1 MELTFTETL
10 WQQGAMLIEE
20 RARML
25 RRGTHFPRLLGTDK
39 RLEGAI
45 HQFGFIPLPN
55 PEEGEFDQI
64 AFWLLCQLNDV
75 QQNPAEPEAIAKQ
88 FEALLDANE
97 DYFSHI
103 FCLASPNQVAEL
115 INSQP
120 QLLGMGSATQSTW
133 QALRMAKIGS
143 ACLCQGNE
151 SSEPLTEAQVEA
163 AISNSEEPNWPA
175 ILYWLEQ
182 TGQLV
187 NHTQLTPPQQTWL
200 AAYQQ
205 QLNGNQQALAQWAK
219 DNDPL
224 QLPAI
229 AQCIT
234 RSALAISQSELLPA
248 WLDPSLS
255 PDEYCSLLVAHASK
269 EAQEAVAHM
278 LGRINMAEAA
288 HVGWYQLTGEDLEW
302 LPLMQTVDGEE
313 ETDEQL
319 PDQKAAQAWLAKHHK
334 ETVPRYR
341 LGQPLNAANAG
352 ATLLT
357 GIGKPYIVLVEQ
369 FNQLSGANVQPYAW
383 AQHTLATLQ
392 PYIASFE
399 QEPETEQAQ
408 NQTSEAVQ

>member
-45 HQFGFIPLPN
+45 HQFGFIPMPN

-64 AFWLLCQLNDV
+64 AFWLLCQLNDA

-88 FEALLDANE
+88 FETLLDANE

-103 FCLASPNQVAEL
+103 FCLASPAKLAEL
-115 INSQP
+115 INAQP
-120 QLLGMGSATQSTW
+120 QMWVLHGQATQSTW
-133 QALRMAKIGS
+133 QALRVSRLGADLFTDVPVID
-143 ACLCQGNE
+143 
-151 SSEPLTEAQVEA
+151 P
-163 AISNSEEPNWPA
+163 SEEPDWPA
-175 ILYWLEQ
+175 LLYLVEQ
-182 TGQLV
+182 TEQLPK
-187 NHTQLTPPQQTWL
+187 HPGLTPPQQTWL

-219 DNDPL
+219 ENDPL

-229 AQCIT
+229 AQNIT

-288 HVGWYQLTGEDLEW
+288 HVGWYQLTSEDLEW
-302 LPLMQTVDGEE
+302 LPLMQAVDGEE
-313 ETDEQL
+313 ESDEQL

-341 LGQPLNAANAG
+341 LGQLLNAANAG

-357 GIGKPYIVLVEQ
+357 GIGRPYSVLAEQ
-369 FNQLSGANVQPYAW
+369 FNQLSGAYVQPYDW

-392 PYIASFE
+392 PFIASFE
-399 QEPETEQAQ
+399 QEPETASEQAHKHAR
-408 NQTSEAVQ
+408 EAVQ